1 MNSKICCWRVV
12 SFGSA
17 IRVLCLA
24 RTCVRNS
31 KGPVGRQQVFVHEK
45 SRRSGFLRV
54 CAREDSNLHPAIAG
68 PGPQPGAS
76 TNSATGAS
84 GNASLAA
91 DPATNLPRRPRA
103 RLPLGC
109 WSDSRERGEKS
120 APEES
125 PDTVGRGWSRQPDPG
140 KPAGKCHRKEPPKR
154 RDCSSISS
162 PARVKRC
169 GKSAPASRRRG
180 GRANPTRCKA
190 KQGR

>member
-17 IRVLCLA
+17 LTVLSVG

-31 KGPVGRQQVFVHEK
+31 RGPVGRQQLSVHEK

-76 TNSATGAS
+76 TNSATGAG

-91 DPATNLPRRPRA
+91 GSGTNLPRRARAGLPLELLVRQSRA
-103 RLPLGC
+103 RGEIRARGKSGHRRARVVEATRPGETRGKVPQKRTAQAAGSHVNLVAGK
-109 WSDSRERGEKS
+109 GEK
-120 APEES
+120 
-125 PDTVGRGWSRQPDPG
+125 VR
-140 KPAGKCHRKEPPKR
+140 
-154 RDCSSISS
+154 
-162 PARVKRC
+162 
-169 GKSAPASRRRG
+169 
-180 GRANPTRCKA
+180 
-190 KQGR
+190 